1 MLRFRYLLFFLL
13 MFLGISKC
21 FGYDPDI
28 GFHLVN
34 HLLSGKNII
43 KIKKDAVDNYFWALT
58 QNNEIYRINGSTYS
72 VDDYTA
78 SFSAYHNYKFI
89 DIAGYS
95 SDEVA
100 VATNTTNVIL
110 YNTGSYKLIG
120 VADGLTDPVISIA
133 VDYHGSITAMDFI
146 IGTNNGLARYRRATG
161 VLDYERFQEAIDVHI
176 FESNLKGL
184 IMTTTPFVLED
195 PSRYP
200 IEIHLDN
207 TGFSRELYKYQQTG
221 SIINTAFYTQ
231 YDVLGFGYNFNEYW
245 GNEKGLY
252 QQSDRGESFLH
263 YLDNIPV
270 NKISDIYGLLSF
282 GALYNGD
289 GRIIKQNL
297 LIGTDKGLYYSTSV
311 HGNSPSQNFAM
322 QFSLFHFD
330 PLGNI
335 KINDISVNTNAITTD
350 DIQHS
355 CESDVFLGTVDGV
368 YILKPDYA
376 DYLHGDAQVNGL
388 LFDLPNPWNIAQT
401 SICTGSSIKL
411 LLHNYLANN
420 NIQWYKNGVELVG
433 ETGTELE
440 VSEDGDYY
448 AVLYNSCE
456 NVHLSTNHLK
466 VVVSSKPVY
475 SFNYPDLIEPCNSN
489 PVDLKVEDNPA
500 YQYRWYTDGVLNGN
514 TTPSFTAY
522 QTGKYKVEISSCDGT
537 WVPSKEIN
545 IILADLPDVSVT
557 PDQSF
562 YCEGSQAQLSA
573 GIATD
578 PSYVISW
585 FKDGFE
591 RIADR
596 NKTTIST
603 NLPGAYT
610 ITVKSTSG
618 SCSKSSTPYQLSFI
632 TAPVFTFNYP
642 DELPLCNSSSTILK
656 AIGDPA
662 YQYRWYTNGVL
673 NGNTTAEMSVTQN
686 GKYKIEIS
694 SCSGN
699 WVSSKEIKVDFI
711 NLPDLQI
718 MHDKDIYC
726 EGSDAV
732 LSVNIPFDASYD
744 IGWFRDDVE
753 LISQKNKVNI
763 TSNLP
768 GNYRAVV
775 TDKTGACSKAA
786 VAYPLSFVSGPVFTF
801 NYPDNLPLCSSAGN
815 VLTVTGST
823 AYQYR
828 WYKDGALTGQT
839 GFEIPVTQS
848 GKYKVE
854 VSACAGSYVPSKE
867 IQVDLISVPAPI
879 IATNKPAYCIGDKAT
894 LDAGVSP
901 ATDYTITWL
910 IDGVAK
916 AEWQN
921 QRKIITDIPGNYKVL
936 VKSTILASCDVKT
949 ASTGIVFASPPV
961 AHIVKSTA
969 ATLCEGQ
976 GVDLQVSYTAGQVK
990 WSTGQTS
997 DKITV
1002 NTAGSYHVAVVS
1014 LSGCEGDDSIDL
1026 QFFPNPV
1033 LNLGDV
1039 TICTFKQET
1048 ATINAPAGYVK
1059 YTWNG
1064 VAGSNVY
1071 TVNKTGNVSLTVED
1085 ANGCKTTQEINVSVK
1100 CPDIHIANTITP
1112 NGDGKN
1118 DTWNITG
1125 LEDDLTA
1132 TVSIYNRYGKQIFNA
1147 KGTATPWDGT
1157 YLGEKL
1163 PAGTYYYVITAKNA
1177 GQRLSGWVSIIY

>member
-1 MLRFRYLLFFLL
+1 MLLLLVFSYKR
-13 MFLGISKC
+13 GYA
-21 FGYDPDI
+21 YDPDVD
-28 GFHLVN
+28 FHITN
-34 HLLSGKNII
+34 HLLPGKAII
-43 KIKKDAVDNYFWALT
+43 KIKKDPHDQYFWALG
-58 QNNEIYRINGSTYS
+58 QNNEVYRINSADYT

-78 SFSAYHNYKFI
+78 KFAAYQGQKFI

-95 SDEVA
+95 PDVVA
-100 VATNTTNVIL
+100 IATNTTMVVVN
-110 YNTGSYKLIG
+110 NKG
-120 VADGLTDPVISIA
+120 VNKVLGTADGLADPVRSI
-133 VDYHGSITAMDFI
+133 GLSSINNSSIWYNNFV
-146 IGTNNGLARYRRATG
+146 IGTTWGIAQYDVTTEILTYTRYSA
-161 VLDYERFQEAIDVHI
+161 QNDVHI
-176 FESNLKGL
+176 FESTVRNLITTGTPDQVDQLGQYPLNFYIYLASFSSPL
-184 IMTTTPFVLED
+184 I
-195 PSRYP
+195 
-200 IEIHLDN
+200 
-207 TGFSRELYKYQQTG
+207 KYQQSGAT
-221 SIINTAFYTQ
+221 INTAFFTQ
-231 YDVLGFGYNFNEYW
+231 SDLLGLGYFTNEYW
-245 GNEKGLY
+245 GNKNGLY
-252 QQSDRGESFLH
+252 QQPYQALYQPESMYHF
-263 YLDNIPV
+263 LDNIPV
-270 NKISDIYGLLSF
+270 NKITDIFGLLSF
-282 GALYNGD
+282 GNPYQDG

-297 LIGTDKGLYYSTSV
+297 LIGTDKGLYYSSSV
-311 HGNSPSQNFAM
+311 HGAYPSNGGAVL
-322 QFSLFHFD
+322 FSLFHFD
-330 PLGNI
+330 LLGDI
-335 KINDISVNTNAITTD
+335 KVNDIGVNTNANSIYD
-350 DIQHS
+350 VPQS
-355 CESDVFLGTVDGV
+355 CEDAVLLATANGV
-368 YILKPDYA
+368 YLLKPDYA
-376 DYLHGDAQVNGL
+376 KYLHGDEQVNAL
-388 LFDLPNPWNIAQT
+388 SFDLPNSATTTQT
-401 SICTGSSIKL
+401 SICQGTSIKL
-411 LLHNYLANN
+411 LLNTYYAHN
-420 NIQWYKNGVELVG
+420 NIQWYKDGIELAG
-433 ETGTELE
+433 KTGTELE
-440 VSEDGDYY
+440 VNEGGDYY

-522 QTGKYKVEISSCDGT
+522 QTGKYKVEVSSCDGT
-537 WVPSKEIN
+537 WVPSKEID
-545 IILADLPDVSVT
+545 IILADLPDVSVSA
-557 PDQSF
+557 DQSF

-585 FKDGFE
+585 FKDGVE

-642 DELPLCNSSSTILK
+642 DELPLCNSTSTILK
-656 AIGDPA
+656 ATGDPA

-673 NGNTTAEMSVTQN
+673 NGITTSEMSVTQN
-686 GKYKIEIS
+686 GKYKIEVS
-694 SCSGN
+694 SCSDN

-711 NLPDLQI
+711 NLPDFQI

-732 LSVNIPFDASYD
+732 LSVNIPLDASYD
-744 IGWFRDDVE
+744 ISWFRDDVE
-753 LISQKNKVNI
+753 LISQKNKISI

-768 GNYRAVV
+768 GNYKAVI
-775 TDKTGACSKAA
+775 TDKTGSCSKAA

-801 NYPDNLPLCSSAGN
+801 NYPDNLPLCNSAGN
-815 VLTVTGST
+815 VLTVTGSA

-828 WYKDGALTGQT
+828 WYKDGALTGET
-839 GFEIPVTQS
+839 GLEIPVTQS

-867 IQVDLISVPAPI
+867 VQVDLISVPAPVI
-879 IATNKPAYCIGDKAT
+879 TTDKPAYCIGDKAT

-901 ATDYTITWL
+901 TTDYTITWL
-910 IDGVAK
+910 LDDAVK

-921 QRKIITDIPGNYKVL
+921 QRKIITDIPGNYKAL
-936 VKSTILASCDVKT
+936 VKSTLLASCDVKT
-949 ASTGIVFASPPV
+949 ASTSIVFASPPV
-961 AHIVKSTA
+961 VHIVKSTA

-1002 NTAGSYHVAVVS
+1002 KTAGSYHVAVVS
-1014 LSGCEGDDSIDL
+1014 PSGCEGDDSIDL

-1033 LNLGDV
+1033 LNLDDV

-1059 YTWNG
+1059 YIWNG
-1064 VAGSNVY
+1064 AAGSNVY

-1085 ANGCKTTQEINVSVK
+1085 VNGCKTTQEINVSVK

-1118 DTWNITG
+1118 DTWSITG
-1125 LEDDLTA
+1125 LEDDPTA
-1132 TVSIYNRYGKQIFNA
+1132 TVSIYNRYGKQIFNV
-1147 KGTATPWDGT
+1147 KGTVTSWDGT
-1157 YLGEKL
+1157 YLGKKL